1 MGDTCPNHFLVLFV
15 IGIQE
20 LSYQNIEIGIIAL
33 ICWKYIIECIFYI
46 VQMIFNG

>member
-20 LSYQNIEIGIIAL
+20 LSYQNIEIGNIAF